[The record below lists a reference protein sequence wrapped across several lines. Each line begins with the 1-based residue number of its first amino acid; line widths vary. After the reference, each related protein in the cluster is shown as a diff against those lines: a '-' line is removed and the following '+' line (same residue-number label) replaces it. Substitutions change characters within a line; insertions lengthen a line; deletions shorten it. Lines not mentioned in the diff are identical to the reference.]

1 MAASRHDASAS
12 QARMQVPSMPSRHA
26 GWPGLRRPPYDAAG
40 SRTEGVLV
48 KVSEAERN
56 IEALLSEDRVFE
68 PPEEFRARA
77 IVRDDSIY
85 GRADADHEAFWA
97 EQAERLS
104 WFSRWDRVIEWTP
117 PWVKW
122 FTGGTLNA
130 SYNCLDRHVEAGG
143 GGKVAFH
150 WEGEPGEERTITYA
164 DLLQE
169 VCRLANGLRSIGV
182 GKGDRVAIYLGMIPE
197 LPVAMLACARIGAAH
212 SVVFGGFSAE
222 SLRDRINDAEAKVL
236 ITADGGYRRGQI
248 VPLKQNADEAL
259 AESPTIE
266 HVVTVRRTGGDHP
279 FTPGR
284 DVWYHEL
291 VADQPSECQPE
302 HMDAEDLLYLLY
314 TSGTTGKPK
323 GIAHTTGGYLTQV
336 AATHRMIFDIHDDDV
351 YWCAA
356 DIGWVTGHSYIV
368 YGPLANHTTGIIYE
382 GAPDWPDKDR
392 LWQIAEKYRATILY
406 TAPTAIRAFMRWGTE
421 YPAKHDLS
429 SLRLLGSVGEPIN
442 PEAWIWYWKYIGGER
457 CPVVDTWWQTETGAI
472 LITPLPGITSL
483 KPGSATLPFP
493 GILAD
498 VVDEQGQSVGLG
510 GGGYLVL
517 KRPWPSIARTIWGD
531 PDRYV
536 QTYFGKLGP
545 DTYVAGDG
553 AKRDEDGYY
562 WLLGRIDDV
571 MNVAGHRL
579 STYEIESAL
588 VDNQKVAEA
597 AVVSRPDDL
606 VGEAIVAFVTL
617 KSGFEGTEGAAGE
630 LRDHV
635 ATKIGKIAR
644 PHGIIFTNDLPK
656 TRSGK
661 IMRRLLR
668 DVARGRPLGDVT
680 TLANA
685 EVVEQIHTMVESGA
699 GSAEE

>member
-1 MAASRHDASAS
+1 
-12 QARMQVPSMPSRHA
+12 
-26 GWPGLRRPPYDAAG
+26 
-40 SRTEGVLV
+40 
-48 KVSEAERN
+48 VSDAERN
-56 IEALLSEDRVFE
+56 IEALLSEERVFE
-68 PPEEFRARA
+68 PPEDFRARA

-85 GRADADHEAFWA
+85 ERADADNEAYWA

-104 WFSRWDRVIEWTP
+104 WFSRWDTVMEWTP

-122 FTGGTLNA
+122 FAGGTLNA

-143 GGKVAFH
+143 GDKVAFH

-182 GKGDRVAIYLGMIPE
+182 QKGDRVAIYLGMIPE
-197 LPVAMLACARIGAAH
+197 LPVSMLACARIGAAH

-236 ITADGGYRRGQI
+236 ITADGGYRRGQV
-248 VPLKQNADEAL
+248 VPLKQNADESL
-259 AESPTIE
+259 TECPSIE

-291 VADQPSECQPE
+291 VADQPAVCEPE
-302 HMDAEDLLYLLY
+302 HMEAEDLLYLLY

-336 AATHRMIFDIHDDDV
+336 AATHRLIFDIHDDDV

-472 LITPLPGITSL
+472 LITPLPGITPL

-498 VVDEQGQSVGLG
+498 VLDEQGHSVGLG

-536 QTYFGKLGP
+536 QTYFGKFGTE
-545 DTYVAGDG
+545 TYVAGDG
-553 AKRDEDGYY
+553 AKRDEDAYY

-617 KSGFEGTEGAAGE
+617 KSGFDGTEGAATE

-644 PHGIIFTNDLPK
+644 PHGIIFTSDLPK

-699 GSAEE
+699 GGGEE